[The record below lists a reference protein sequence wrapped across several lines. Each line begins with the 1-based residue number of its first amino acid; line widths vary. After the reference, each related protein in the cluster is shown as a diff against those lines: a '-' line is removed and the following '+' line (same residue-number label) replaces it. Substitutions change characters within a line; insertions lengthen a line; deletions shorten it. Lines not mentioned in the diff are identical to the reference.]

1 MESILRELQ
10 ALRDADYAAFQARL
24 IPNLPPE
31 RILGVRMPRLRA
43 YAKTLLNDSRR
54 AAFLEALPHS
64 FYDENQLH
72 ALLLN
77 SICKDLPQ
85 SFSLLEA
92 FLPHVDNWATC
103 DTLSIRIFARY
114 PDPVYEKC
122 LEWLQSPHCYT
133 VRFAIDVLLKFY
145 LGAEFRPE
153 SLELLACLGREEY
166 YINMA
171 IAWYMS
177 YALASQYESTLPL
190 FQQKRLDK
198 WLHNKSIQKAIES
211 RRIPEERK
219 ETLRGL
225 RR

>member
-1 MESILRELQ
+1 MESILQELY
-10 ALRDADYAAFQARL
+10 ALRDTDYAAFQAKL

-31 RILGVRMPRLRA
+31 RILGLRMPVLRS
-43 YAKTLLNDSRR
+43 YAKTLRKEPR
-54 AAFLEALPHS
+54 CATFLEELPHS

-72 ALLLN
+72 AILLN
-77 SICKDLPQ
+77 SICRELPQ
-85 SFSLLEA
+85 SFSLLES

-103 DTLSIRIFARY
+103 DTLSPGIFARH
-114 PDPVYEKC
+114 PGPVYEKC

-133 VRFAIDVLLKFY
+133 VRFAIDMLLKFH
-145 LGAEFRPE
+145 LDTEFRPE
-153 SLELLACLGREEY
+153 TLELLAGMKREEY

-177 YALASQYESTLPL
+177 CALNSQYENTLPL
-190 FQQKRLDK
+190 FRQNKLNK

-219 ETLRGL
+219 ELLRKL